1 MRPACPAVA
10 ALGFGLILL
19 VAPTGGRTH
28 PGPSPAHG
36 FAPWALVPPGDAPK
50 DETPPPR
57 SDDRGFDVSS
67 YDLELMIDTEARR
80 ISGLVAVGLRALEP
94 RLRRITLD
102 LVSVLDCTAVSSGA
116 GPLPFTHE
124 GDSLVV
130 ILPSPLAEAGPE
142 TLTITWEGRPLPH
155 GSFDAGFM
163 WRTHDGGTPDD
174 PADDRPVVATIVE
187 PWSAHSWWPC
197 KDHPSDKAL
206 VSLAATVP
214 DGLTLIS
221 NGTLVSTTEPEPG
234 LIRYAWR
241 EAYPMA
247 TYLVSIALTDYVTWT
262 EACTPAG
269 GPPVDL
275 EFHAFPQDR
284 EKAEIDLA
292 PTCAMLE
299 MMTDLAGPYPFAG
312 EKYAQAEIK
321 WIGAMEHQT
330 ATSISQFFI
339 TGDRRHETIVIHE
352 LAHQWFG
359 DSLTP
364 RRWADIWLNEGFA
377 RYAEA
382 LWIERE
388 YGAEAYRDFMHDIG
402 INRHPDLFAGE
413 GILSDPAPI
422 LPNLLIYNKGA
433 WVLHLLRGLIGED
446 AFFRFLHDYATDPAL
461 AQANVDTPAM
471 IAVAEAAAGRPLG
484 GFFAPLLDTDAVPL
498 VQAEARVDPARPH
511 QAVVTLVQRRSP
523 LFELAV
529 PVRLFTGCGPVDR
542 AAFLAG
548 PQSVTRLDA
557 GCAIDSIRIDPD
569 RMSLLRLTP
578 APPAFLEVVGPA
590 PNPAGSSGSQFSM
603 FLREFSEVNVN
614 AYDVRGIEIDETP
627 LGELEPTGA
636 PGDPAG
642 EPHRF
647 TWPRPD
653 GPPCASGV
661 YWLEFEASGHRV
673 VRKVTLL
680 R

>member
-1 MRPACPAVA
+1 MTSLAPAAG
-10 ALGFGLILL
+10 ALGLGLILL
-19 VAPTGGRTH
+19 FSPAGGRAH

-36 FAPWALVPPGDAPK
+36 FAPWAVSQPLDGAK
-50 DETPPPR
+50 DDTPPPR
-57 SDDRGFDVSS
+57 ADDRGFDVSS
-67 YDLELMIDTEARR
+67 YDLELVIDTGARWL
-80 ISGLVAVGLRALEP
+80 SGRVAVGLRALEP
-94 RLRRITLD
+94 GLRRITLD
-102 LVSVLDCTAVSSGA
+102 LVSVLDCTAVLSGG
-116 GPLPFTHE
+116 GPLSFTHY

-130 ILPSPLAEAGPE
+130 TLPAPLAEAGPE
-142 TLTITWEGRPLPH
+142 TLTIAWEGRPLPH

-174 PADDRPVVATIVE
+174 PADDPPMVATVVE

-206 VSLAATVP
+206 VSLVATVP
-214 DGLTLIS
+214 DGLFLVS
-221 NGTLVSTTEPEPG
+221 NGMLVSTTEPQTG
-234 LIRYAWR
+234 WIRYAWR
-241 EAYPMA
+241 EAYPIA
-247 TYLVSIALTDYVTWT
+247 TYLVSIALTDYVGWT
-262 EACTPAG
+262 EDCTPAE

-275 EFHAFPQDR
+275 EFHVFPQDR
-284 EKAEIDLA
+284 EKAEFDLA
-292 PTCAMLE
+292 PTCGMLE

-364 RRWADIWLNEGFA
+364 LRWADIWLNEGFA

-382 LWIERE
+382 LWIERQ

-433 WVLHLLRGLIGED
+433 WVLHLLRGLVGEE
-446 AFFRFLHDYATDPAL
+446 AFFRFLYDYANDPAL
-461 AQANVDTPAM
+461 ARGSVDTPAM
-471 IAVAEAAAGRPLG
+471 IAAAEAAAGRPLG
-484 GFFAPLLDTDAVPL
+484 GFFSPLLDTDAVPL
-498 VQAEARVDPARPH
+498 VQAEARVDPARPD
-511 QAVVTLVQRRSP
+511 QAVVTLIQRRSP
-523 LFELAV
+523 LFELSV
-529 PVRLFTGCGPVDR
+529 PVRLFTGCGPLDR
-542 AAFLAG
+542 AAVLAG
-548 PQSVTRLDA
+548 ARTVTRLDA
-557 GCAIDSIRIDPD
+557 GCPIDSVRVDPD
-569 RMSLLRLTP
+569 GMSLLRLTP

-590 PNPAGSSGSQFSM
+590 PNPTGSSGSQFSI
-603 FLREFSEVNVN
+603 FLRDFSEVTVKS
-614 AYDVRGIEIDETP
+614 YDMRGKQIDERR
-627 LGELEPTGA
+627 LGRLDPTGA
-636 PGDPAG
+636 PDDPSGIPHRLFWPGPAG
-642 EPHRF
+642 
-647 TWPRPD
+647 PRCP
-653 GPPCASGV
+653 SGV
-661 YWLEFEASGHRV
+661 YWLEFEASGHRA
-673 VRKVTLL
+673 VRKLTLL